1 MSIPHYSDGTPFDRE
16 TYEWKSASVTV
27 TGVAA
32 GTDLTGI
39 TGFTTL
45 FDTIPQAHK
54 ITIGSSGT
62 AYIRLNSATNDKIT
76 VTATTP
82 YTITGAV
89 VHHLYVSTDDKA
101 VTLTV
106 KLQ

>member
-16 TYEWKSASVTV
+16 EYEWKSASVTV
-27 TGVAA
+27 AGTAA
-32 GTDLTGI
+32 TTDLTGI
-39 TGFTTL
+39 SGFTTL

-54 ITIGSSGT
+54 LTVESSGT

-82 YTITGAV
+82 HTVTGAV
-89 VHHLYVSTDDKA
+89 VHHLFVSTNGGA